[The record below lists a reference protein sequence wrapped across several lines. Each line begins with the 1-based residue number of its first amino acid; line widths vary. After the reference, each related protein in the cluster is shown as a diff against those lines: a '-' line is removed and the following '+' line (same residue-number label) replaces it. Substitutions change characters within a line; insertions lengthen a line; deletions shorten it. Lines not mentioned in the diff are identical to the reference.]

1 MANLLFPKSIDSGAE
16 VNHGPALVIN
26 FILILAFGLQ
36 HVVMARNAFK
46 EWWVQFVPRPIEPKH
61 LCDHLKNNIF
71 HPFLAMAINHQGG
84 LGRERLGFINGP
96 MAIIRFGLGT
106 YSNFKFLD

>member
-1 MANLLFPKSIDSGAE
+1 
-16 VNHGPALVIN
+16 
-26 FILILAFGLQ
+26 
-36 HVVMARNAFK
+36 
-46 EWWVQFVPRPIEPKH
+46 
-61 LCDHLKNNIF
+61 
-71 HPFLAMAINHQGG
+71 MAINHHGG